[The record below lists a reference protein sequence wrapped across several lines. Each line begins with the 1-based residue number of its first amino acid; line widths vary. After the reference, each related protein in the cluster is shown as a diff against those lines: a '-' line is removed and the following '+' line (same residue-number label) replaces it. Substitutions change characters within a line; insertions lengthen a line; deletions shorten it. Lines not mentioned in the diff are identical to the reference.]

1 MSAIHHAGGGEID
14 GSLNPEGY
22 VFGSDFIE
30 CAAHRGDAD
39 IAVHAEG
46 GGEQARDEFQ
56 NGGIAEVGHDRP
68 LRNNM
73 GTERNT
79 KMRMQSSRRY
89 ISEESVM
96 AKKMQ
101 ANR

>member
-1 MSAIHHAGGGEID
+1 M
-14 GSLNPEGY
+14 PKVEGNRQET
-22 VFGSDFIE
+22 S
-30 CAAHRGDAD
+30 
-39 IAVHAEG
+39 
-46 GGEQARDEFQ
+46 FQ